1 MKKLLH
7 SVLVVVAAVA
17 ALGFSA
23 CSDSDDGIEPVAVG
37 FTSVLPDGVNYNDI
51 YDATLKLTE
60 LNTGAVTTVDPLNS
74 NLLIAPGLYNYEG
87 TAKVNVT
94 ADGNTTVKTL
104 RTAGNSVSIS
114 SAANLKLNWFFTNPG
129 GTLIFSEIYAA
140 GSPNAAGTSGLKDS
154 YFRIYNNTDQTIYA
168 DGIGIAE
175 SSFTNAANNNF
186 EILTPANDR
195 ETNFTAQ
202 TIWVIP
208 GNGTE
213 HPILPGQSIK
223 IVDQAIDW
231 SEQVAGAL
239 NHTDADF
246 EWYDDHK
253 LDTDNPSVPNLNKWY
268 SYSATIWIMNNQCN
282 KSYALVKFPE
292 GMTAEN
298 YLASYNGTYT
308 YIGATGKEM
317 TNSKSYLIPLT
328 WIIDGVNLGTNDSYE
343 NGALSKTI
351 DISHAAISDITRDP
365 KRFGKKFVRKVSNE
379 ANGVTYLQDTNDSAA
394 DFYVTAATN
403 K

>member
-74 NLLIAPGLYNYEG
+74 NMLIAPGLYNYEG

-114 SAANLKLNWFFTNPG
+114 SADNLKLNWFFTNPG

-253 LDTDNPSVPNLNKWY
+253 LDTDKPSVPNLNKWY

-317 TNSKSYLIPLT
+317 TNNKSYLIPLT

>member
-317 TNSKSYLIPLT
+317 TNNKSYLIPLT

>member
-7 SVLVVVAAVA
+7 SVLMLAAAVA

-74 NLLIAPGLYNYEG
+74 NMLIAPGLYNYEG

-253 LDTDNPSVPNLNKWY
+253 LDTDKPSVPNLNKWY

-317 TNSKSYLIPLT
+317 TNNKSYLIPLT

>member
-317 TNSKSYLIPLT
+317 TNNKSYLIPLT

-394 DFYVTAATN
+394 DFHVTAATN